1 MKSNKRNSTSR
12 SGLVIIL
19 LAVGVIGLLLVGCL
33 PQTAPQAVGQS
44 TAIAVKSTAVTAR
57 NTATTV
63 TSSATCSKEAVKQ
76 YYAALNP
83 IDAEYARILGKQI
96 NSGNKDATIT
106 ADYMRLKTA
115 LAAIRTPACAA
126 KLTAA
131 YNSVFDINT
140 RAALAS
146 LNGDATSAAAL
157 LRQST
162 AVAESMLALIREIN
176 SQVQ

>member
-1 MKSNKRNSTSR
+1 MNYDEHSTTSR
-12 SGLVIIL
+12 WGLVIIL
-19 LAVGVIGLLLVGCL
+19 LVVVVIGLLLVANL
-33 PQTAPQAVGQS
+33 PQPAPQAQGQT
-44 TAIAVKSTAVTAR
+44 TAIVVRSTAVTAR
-57 NTATTV
+57 STATTV

-106 ADYMRLKTA
+106 ADYMKLKTA
-115 LAAIRTPACAA
+115 LAAIQTPPCAA

-131 YNSVFDINT
+131 YKSVFDINT

-146 LNGDATSAAAL
+146 LNGDSSSAAAL

>member
-1 MKSNKRNSTSR
+1 MTYDEHSTTSR
-12 SGLVIIL
+12 WGLMIVLLVVIMI
-19 LAVGVIGLLLVGCL
+19 GVVLVGCL
-33 PQTAPQAVGQS
+33 PQTAPQAEVQS
-44 TAIAVKSTAVTAR
+44 TAITIKGKATAVTFS
-57 NTATTV
+57 TT
-63 TSSATCSKEAVKQ
+63 CGKDDVKR

-96 NSGNKDATIT
+96 NSGNKDATVT
-106 ADYMRLKTA
+106 SDYMKLKTA
-115 LAAIRTPACAA
+115 LAAIQTPPCAA

-131 YNSVFDINT
+131 YYNVFDINA

-146 LNGDATSAAAL
+146 LSGDSVSAAAL

-162 AVAESMLALIREIN
+162 SVSESMLALIREIN

>member
-1 MKSNKRNSTSR
+1 MNYNANGTTSR
-12 SGLVIIL
+12 WGLMIVL
-19 LAVGVIGLLLVGCL
+19 LVVVVTGLLLVGCL
-33 PQTAPQAVGQS
+33 PQTAPQAKVQS

-83 IDAEYARILGKQI
+83 IDAEYARILGKGI

-106 ADYMRLKTA
+106 ADYMKLKTA
-115 LAAIRTPACAA
+115 LAAIQTPPCAA

-131 YNSVFDINT
+131 YYSIFDINT

-146 LNGDATSAAAL
+146 LNGDSTSAAAL